1 MEKGTI
7 PLSQGRL
14 TGEQIDLML
23 KALPIDITFV
33 DENDKVAYYS
43 DTKDRIF
50 PRSPAIVGREVQNCH
65 PQKSVHIVNQIV
77 KAFKD
82 KTKDVAEFWI
92 QMDGRFI
99 HIRYFPVYDAEG
111 RYRGVIEVS
120 QELSKQR
127 ALEGERR
134 LLDW

>member
-1 MEKGTI
+1 MEKTAI
-7 PLSQGRL
+7 PLATGQL
-14 TGEQIDLML
+14 TVEQIDLML

-92 QMDGRFI
+92 QKDGLFI